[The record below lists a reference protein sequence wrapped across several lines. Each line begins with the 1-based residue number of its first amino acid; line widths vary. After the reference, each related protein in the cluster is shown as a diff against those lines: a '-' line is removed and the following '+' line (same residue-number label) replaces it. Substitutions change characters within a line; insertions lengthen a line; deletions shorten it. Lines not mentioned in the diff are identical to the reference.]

1 MEWSLLS
8 LKDQIINDI
17 WKSAYKEALYGEM
30 LFDVDVRFE
39 DDTLDE
45 PFQQHEQFII
55 TRENLWNSIYDFL
68 DKYQSLFEKA
78 LTKSNKKI
86 MKVVRHLSKDQLEEL
101 ASFNVTKRDIFEAR
115 RWMDDFLSDL

>member
-1 MEWSLLS
+1 M
-8 LKDQIINDI
+8 
-17 WKSAYKEALYGEM
+17 
-30 LFDVDVRFE
+30 
-39 DDTLDE
+39 
-45 PFQQHEQFII
+45 
-55 TRENLWNSIYDFL
+55 

-115 RWMDDFLSDL
+115 R